1 MREHPSGLSSDVLG
15 RPCGAERIH
24 VVDSSV
30 FPSIASTTIA
40 FTAMANAH
48 RIATEVATL
57 P

>member
-1 MREHPSGLSSDVLG
+1 
-15 RPCGAERIH
+15 